1 MPRCIIPDQEQGT
14 LTLPGKVTQEPC
26 QECACDL
33 TDRTTRDKAYE
44 HLRQRG
50 NVQSI
55 TRHRFHFGIGLGNF
69 LFDQAERLIGGPR
82 MNGRLFLAT
91 PPGFVLKAKDDVGI
105 RFSQPDESFALFL
118 LTHTADPG
126 SRSNVWRVSS

>member
-1 MPRCIIPDQEQGT
+1 MPRRIIPDQEQGALT
-14 LTLPGKVTQEPC
+14 LTRKVCQEPC

-33 TDRTTRDKAYE
+33 TDWTTHDKAYE

-55 TRHRFHFGIGLGNF
+55 TRHRFHFGIGLGN
-69 LFDQAERLIGGPR
+69 LQFDQAERLIVGPR

-91 PPGFVLKAKDDVGI
+91 PPGFVLKAKDAVGI
-105 RFSQPDESFALFL
+105 RF
-118 LTHTADPG
+118 G
-126 SRSNVWRVSS
+126 